1 MKPQWILSYSEQ
13 CNSKMTS
20 GRLGRKKLYIKD
32 KTVNYRVFL
41 VQMLKSVHLVH
52 EHDYDENKSKS
63 GEYFEVSSLYPIGE
77 KTSSKTLCI

>member
-1 MKPQWILSYSEQ
+1 M
-13 CNSKMTS
+13 
-20 GRLGRKKLYIKD
+20 
-32 KTVNYRVFL
+32 FL